1 MRYKYRVVDTNP
13 QGAGAAREVIVDVT
27 TPRYAK
33 RGHSFVV
40 VYRSNENGT
49 WDCVAPNQEVPG
61 SGKRAAVRL
70 LEMLGWSVQAAGEP
84 ARKRRCHCAL
94 AITSALEQPDCQE
107 WYKQDVWDD

>member
-1 MRYKYRVVDTNP
+1 MRYRYHVDTNP
-13 QGAGAAREVIVDVT
+13 RGEWAALEVIVDVA

-40 VYRSNENGT
+40 VYRPNDDGT
-49 WDCVAPNQEVPG
+49 WACVVPSQEVPG

-70 LEMLGWSVQAAGEP
+70 LEMLGWAVQATGEP
-84 ARKRRCHCAL
+84 ARKHRCYRTL
-94 AITSALEQPDCQE
+94 AITSALERPDGEE